1 MSTLKVDQ
9 LEAATASTITVP
21 SGQTLDIS
29 SATLTPP
36 ATMPASSAANL
47 TSIPAANITG
57 TIAAV
62 SGANLTA
69 LNATQLTSG
78 AMPAARMPA
87 GSIVQV
93 AQTVQTATF
102 STATDAWDN
111 ITGMDVDITPSDS
124 NNKMIVTYTINCAS
138 NAGQRFGVRLY
149 RNSTAITYADG
160 DGDRQVATSI
170 GKSASGT
177 DSEHHSITYI
187 DSPATGSQV
196 TYFLKCWTEG
206 AGTFYLNRNESDT
219 DNDDYFRGVSTI
231 TVMELQV

>member
-102 STATDAWDN
+102 STDANAWDN

-149 RNSTAITYADG
+149 RDSTALTYAAST
-160 DGDRQVATSI
+160 GDRQAATSI
-170 GKSASGT
+170 GKSTQST
-177 DSEHHSITYI
+177 ESEHHTITYI
-187 DSPATGSQV
+187 DSPATDVQV

-206 AGTFYLNRNESDT
+206 AGTFYLNRNESDSNQ
-219 DNDDYFRGVSTI
+219 NDYYRGVSTI

>member
-93 AQTVQTATF
+93 AQTVQTATY
-102 STATDAWDN
+102 STTADAWNN

-149 RNSTAITYADG
+149 RDSTTVLYAAST
-160 DGDRQVATSI
+160 GDRQASTSI
-170 GKSASGT
+170 GKSTQST
-177 DSEHHSITYI
+177 ESEHHTITYI
-187 DSPATGSQV
+187 DSPATDVQV

-206 AGTFYLNRNESDT
+206 TGTFYLNRNESDS
-219 DNDDYFRGVSTI
+219 NQDDYYRGVSTI